1 MPKLYSRDLRERVV
15 LAVEQDGL
23 SRREAARRYRVNAS
37 TAVKWLQRYHR
48 TGRCELQPVGGD
60 RRSQLP
66 AHRDWILALVEAEP
80 DLTLRALGERLEV
93 AHGVRADAGMLSRF
107 LRRHGISFKKKRAAQ
122 RAAAG

>member
-1 MPKLYSRDLRERVV
+1 MPKLYSADLRDRVV

-23 SRREAARRYRVNAS
+23 SRREAARRYRVSAS
-37 TAVKWLQRYHR
+37 TAVKWLDRYRR

-60 RRSQLP
+60 RRSRLP
-66 AHRDWILALVEAEP
+66 AHRDWLLALVEAEP
-80 DLTLRALGERLEV
+80 DLTLRVLGERLEA